1 MTPLAAEAVSS
12 DAAYTVT
19 CNYQGTDEPS
29 VSWIVGSSVVSNSD
43 EGISITQGSLSSNDR
58 LVFFSKGFTPLDR

>member
-12 DAAYTVT
+12 AAAYTVT

-29 VSWIVGSSVVSNSD
+29 VSWIVGGSVVSNTD
-43 EGISITQGSLSSNDR
+43 EGISITEGSLSSNDR
-58 LVFFSKGFTPLDR
+58 